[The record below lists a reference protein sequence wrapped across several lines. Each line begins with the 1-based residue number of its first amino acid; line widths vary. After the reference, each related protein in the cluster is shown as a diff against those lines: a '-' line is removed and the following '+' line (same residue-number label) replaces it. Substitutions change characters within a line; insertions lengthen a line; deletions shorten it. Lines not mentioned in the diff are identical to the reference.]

1 MYRFFPQKR
10 VASCSII
17 TRDIRKDLVL
27 LHRLGSR
34 VVPELEIMTVIHPS
48 STTKCIIVNVQPQC
62 NGHFCWRRKLASPA
76 VEV

>member
-34 VVPELEIMTVIHPS
+34 VVPELEIMIVIHPS
-48 STTKCIIVNVQPQC
+48 STTKLL
-62 NGHFCWRRKLASPA
+62 HSAS
-76 VEV
+76 EYLCKEGFLN

>member
-34 VVPELEIMTVIHPS
+34 VVPELEIMTVIYPS
-48 STTKCIIVNVQPQC
+48 NTKLRPQVKHARAAKKNDRC
-62 NGHFCWRRKLASPA
+62 TGAARLL
-76 VEV
+76 

>member
-34 VVPELEIMTVIHPS
+34 VVPELEIMIVIHPS
-48 STTKCIIVNVQPQC
+48 STVVPKVTVFTGKPVD
-62 NGHFCWRRKLASPA
+62 
-76 VEV
+76 